1 MRTKSGEA
9 EYGRNFG
16 VPEKICINFGAEHC
30 FISSSMPFSRRK
42 TSSAS
47 FMGIIRRVLTLP
59 PCEAALVPRHIS
71 HVLHY
76 HAHVDL
82 LEKIFK

>member
-16 VPEKICINFGAEHC
+16 VPEKKCINFGAGHC
-30 FISSSMPFSRRK
+30 FISSSMPSMY
-42 TSSAS
+42 
-47 FMGIIRRVLTLP
+47 MGLMNSI
-59 PCEAALVPRHIS
+59 ALVPRDIS